1 MKPKTIAVI
10 GAGPVG
16 GILAAHLLS
25 AGHEVLL
32 VDTWKEHIEHIRAN
46 GLHLSGKHEMLVRPT
61 QLFASIGDLGDIK
74 PECVFLCTKAC
85 YLDSVL
91 DTMSNA
97 LKESSAVFISFQ
109 NGIDT
114 ERVIAERLGAHRVLR
129 GVVSYAGVLTGPGEI
144 RESFFAPNYLGWLD
158 PQGVEACKE
167 VAVFLSASG
176 LETEATGEI
185 ARYAWRKT
193 IFNTC
198 TMAIAAVTGLNMQ
211 EMQEFLPTA
220 RLADDL
226 LRESIA
232 VAEANGFEYGAD
244 FFEIVREFNLHAGP
258 HRPSMLVDIENGRRT
273 ENAFLVRRLAEYAD
287 LKGVP
292 APLHRTLATV
302 IDALELRGCERH
314 REQIIN
320 DL

>member
-1 MKPKTIAVI
+1 MKPNKIAII

-25 AGHEVLL
+25 AGHEVML
-32 VDTWKEHIEHIRAN
+32 VDSWKEHIEHIRTK
-46 GLHLSGKHEMLVRPT
+46 GLHLSGKQEKLVHPT
-61 QLFASIGDLGDIK
+61 RLFASMGDLGTIK
-74 PECVFLCTKAC
+74 PEFVFICTKAC
-85 YLDSVL
+85 YLESVL
-91 DTMSNA
+91 DSTSDA
-97 LKESSAVFISFQ
+97 LKKSSAVFISFQ

-114 ERVIAERLGAHRVLR
+114 EQTIADRLGSNRVLR

-144 RESFFAPNYLGWLD
+144 RVSFFAPNYLGWLD
-158 PQGVEACKE
+158 PQGMEACRE
-167 VAVFLSASG
+167 VAAFLTAAG
-176 LETEATGEI
+176 LETQATGEI

-211 EMQEFLPTA
+211 EMQEFPPTA
-220 RLADDL
+220 QLADDL

-232 VAEANGFEYGAD
+232 VAAANGFEFGPD
-244 FFEIVREFNLHAGP
+244 FFETVREFNLHAGP

-273 ENAFLVRRLAEYAD
+273 ENAFLIRRLAEYAD

-302 IDALELRGCERH
+302 IDALELRGCKK
-314 REQIIN
+314 
-320 DL
+320 

>member
-1 MKPKTIAVI
+1 MKLKTIAVI
-10 GAGPVG
+10 GVGPVG

-32 VDTWKEHIEHIRAN
+32 VDTWKQHIEHIRED
-46 GLHLSGKHEMLVRPT
+46 GLHLSGKHEMHVRPNR
-61 QLFASIGDLGDIK
+61 LFASIRDLGNSK
-74 PECVFLCTKAC
+74 PEFVFICTKAC

-91 DTMSNA
+91 GDMSDTLRNSG
-97 LKESSAVFISFQ
+97 AVFISFQ

-114 ERVIAERLGAHRVLR
+114 ERVMAEHLGNNRVLR

-144 RESFFAPNYLGWLD
+144 RVSFFAPNYLGWLD
-158 PQGVEACKE
+158 PKGIEVCRE
-167 VAVFLSASG
+167 VAAVLTASG
-176 LETEATGEI
+176 LETEATGNI

-198 TMAIAAVTGLNMQ
+198 TMAIAAVTGMNMQ
-211 EMQEFLPTA
+211 EMQEFTPTV

-232 VAEANGFEYGAD
+232 IAAANGFDYGPD
-244 FFEIVREFNLHAGP
+244 FFQTVREFNLHAGP
-258 HRPSMLVDIENGRRT
+258 HRPSMLVDIENGRKT

-292 APLHRTLATV
+292 APLHRTLAAI
-302 IDALELRGCERH
+302 IDALERRGCRK
-314 REQIIN
+314 
-320 DL
+320 

>member
-16 GILAAHLLS
+16 GILTVHLLA

-46 GLHLSGKHEMLVRPT
+46 GLRISGKHEMLVRPAY
-61 QLFASIGDLGDIK
+61 LFNSVREIGDAN
-74 PECVFLCTKAC
+74 PEFVFLCTKAC

-91 DTMSNA
+91 GEMSGA
-97 LKESSAVFISFQ
+97 LKKSSAAFISFQ

-114 ERVIAERLGAHRVLR
+114 ERAIAEMLGTDRVLR

-144 RESFFAPNYLGWLD
+144 RASFSAKNFLGWLD
-158 PQGVEACKE
+158 PQGMKICKE
-167 VAVFLSASG
+167 VAALLSASG

-185 ARYAWRKT
+185 AKYAWRKT

-220 RLADDL
+220 QLADDL

-232 VAEANGFEYGAD
+232 IAAANGFDYGPG
-244 FFEIVREFNLHAGP
+244 FFETVREFNLRAGP

-302 IDALELRGCERH
+302 IAALELRGGGK
-314 REQIIN
+314 
-320 DL
+320 

>member
-16 GILAAHLLS
+16 GILTAYLIS

-32 VDTWKEHIEHIRAN
+32 VDTWKQHLDHIRAN
-46 GLHLSGKHEMLVRPT
+46 GLHISGKHEKRVCPN
-61 QLFASIGDLGDIK
+61 QLFASIKDIGDAR
-74 PECVFLCTKAC
+74 PEHIFICTKAC

-91 DTMSNA
+91 GDMSDA
-97 LKESSAVFISFQ
+97 LKKSCAAFISFQ

-114 ERVIAERLGAHRVLR
+114 ERVIAEKLGSNRVLR

-144 RESFFAPNYLGWLD
+144 RESFFAKNYLGWLD
-158 PQGVEACKE
+158 SQGIEVCKE
-167 VAVFLSASG
+167 VAALLSASG
-176 LETEATGEI
+176 LETEATGDI

-211 EMQEFLPTA
+211 EMQEFPPTA
-220 RLADDL
+220 QLADDL

-232 VAEANGFEYGAD
+232 IAAANGFDYGPG
-244 FFEIVREFNLHAGP
+244 FFEIVRDFNLRAGP
-258 HRPSMLVDIENGRRT
+258 HRPSMLIDIENGRRT

-302 IDALELRGCERH
+302 IGALELRSCRK
-314 REQIIN
+314 
-320 DL
+320 

>member
-10 GAGPVG
+10 GGGPVG
-16 GILAAHLLS
+16 GILTAHLLS

-32 VDTWKEHIEHIRAN
+32 VDTWKEHIDHIRTN
-46 GLHLSGKHEMLVRPT
+46 GLRISGRQDLLVRPP
-61 QLFASIGDLGDIK
+61 QLFTSIGDLANTS
-74 PECVFLCTKAC
+74 PEYIFLCTKAC
-85 YLDSVL
+85 YLESVL
-91 DTMSNA
+91 GDMSDT
-97 LKESSAVFISFQ
+97 LKKSVAAFISFQ

-114 ERVIAERLGAHRVLR
+114 ERVVAEQLGSRRVLR
-129 GVVSYAGVLTGPGEI
+129 GVVSYAGVLLGPGEI
-144 RESFFAPNYLGWLD
+144 RESFFATNYLGWLD
-158 PQGVEACKE
+158 PQGMEVCGE
-167 VAVFLSASG
+167 VAAFLSASG
-176 LETEATGEI
+176 LETQATGEI

-211 EMQEFLPTA
+211 EMQEFPPTA
-220 RLADDL
+220 QLADDL

-232 VAEANGFEYGAD
+232 IAAANGFDYGPG
-244 FFEIVREFNLHAGP
+244 FFETVREFNLRAGP

-302 IDALELRGCERH
+302 IDALELRGGGK
-314 REQIIN
+314 
-320 DL
+320 

>member
-16 GILAAHLLS
+16 GILTAHLFS
-25 AGHEVLL
+25 AGHEILL

-46 GLHLSGKHEMLVRPT
+46 GLRISGKHEKVARPT
-61 QLFASIGDLGDIK
+61 RLFSSIEHLGNTC
-74 PECVFLCTKAC
+74 PEYVFLCIKAC
-85 YLDSVL
+85 YLDAVL
-91 DTMSNA
+91 DSMNDA
-97 LKESSAVFISFQ
+97 LKKSNTVFISFQ

-114 ERVIAERLGAHRVLR
+114 ERVIAERLGADRVLR
-129 GVVSYAGVLTGPGEI
+129 GVVSYAGVVTGPGEI
-144 RESFFAPNYLGWLD
+144 RESFFATNYLGWLD
-158 PQGVEACKE
+158 PQGIEACRE
-167 VAVFLSASG
+167 VAALLSASG
-176 LETEATGEI
+176 LETETTGEI

-211 EMQEFLPTA
+211 EMQKFPPTA
-220 RLADDL
+220 KLADDL

-232 VAEANGFEYGAD
+232 IAAANGFDYGAG
-244 FFEIVREFNLHAGP
+244 FYETVREFNLNAGP
-258 HRPSMLVDIENGRRT
+258 HRPSMLVDIENGRKT

-302 IDALELRGCERH
+302 IDALELRGLRK
-314 REQIIN
+314 
-320 DL
+320 

>member
-16 GILAAHLLS
+16 GILTAHLFM

-46 GLHLSGKHEMLVRPT
+46 GLHISGKNEMLVHPAR
-61 QLFASIGDLGDIK
+61 LLASIRDRGNAK
-74 PECVFLCTKAC
+74 PEFVFICTKAC

-91 DTMSNA
+91 GDMSDT
-97 LKESSAVFISFQ
+97 LKKSCAAFISFQ

-114 ERVIAERLGAHRVLR
+114 EQVIAEKLGSPRVLR

-144 RESFFAPNYLGWLD
+144 RESFSAKNYLGWLD
-158 PQGVEACKE
+158 SQGIEVCKE
-167 VAVFLSASG
+167 VAALISASG

-220 RLADDL
+220 QLADDL
-226 LRESIA
+226 LHESIA
-232 VAEANGFEYGAD
+232 IAAANGFDYGPG
-244 FFEIVREFNLHAGP
+244 FFETVREFNLRAGP

-292 APLHRTLATV
+292 APLHRALATV
-302 IDALELRGCERH
+302 IDALELRGCRK
-314 REQIIN
+314 
-320 DL
+320 

>member
-1 MKPKTIAVI
+1 MMPKKIAVI

-16 GILAAHLLS
+16 GILTAYLHT

-32 VDTWKEHIEHIRAN
+32 VDSWKEHLDRIRAK
-46 GLHLSGKHEMLVRPT
+46 GLHISGKNEMLVRPS
-61 QLFASIGDLGDIK
+61 QLFDSIKDMGNSQPDF
-74 PECVFLCTKAC
+74 VFICTKAC

-91 DTMSNA
+91 GDMSDP
-97 LKESSAVFISFQ
+97 LKKSCAAFISFQ

-114 ERVIAERLGAHRVLR
+114 EQVIAEKLGSHRVLR
-129 GVVSYAGVLTGPGEI
+129 GVVSYAGVLTSPGEI
-144 RESFFAPNYLGWLD
+144 RESFFAKNFLGWLD
-158 PQGVEACKE
+158 PQGMKVCKE
-167 VAVFLSASG
+167 VAALLSASG

-211 EMQEFLPTA
+211 EMQEFPPTA
-220 RLADDL
+220 QLADDL

-232 VAEANGFEYGAD
+232 IAAANGFDYGPG
-244 FFEIVREFNLHAGP
+244 FFETVREFNLRAGP

-273 ENAFLVRRLAEYAD
+273 ENAFLVRRLAEYGD

-292 APLHRTLATV
+292 APLHRTLAAV
-302 IDALELRGCERH
+302 IGALELRGCEK
-314 REQIIN
+314 
-320 DL
+320 

>member
-1 MKPKTIAVI
+1 MKPKTVAVI

-16 GILAAHLLS
+16 GILAAHLLTS
-25 AGHEVLL
+25 GHQVLL
-32 VDTWKEHIEHIRAN
+32 VDTWKEHLEHIRAN
-46 GLHLSGKHEMLVRPT
+46 GLHISGRNEMRVRSA
-61 QLFASIGDLGDIK
+61 QLFASIKDMGDAR
-74 PECVFLCTKAC
+74 PEYIFICTKAC

-91 DTMSNA
+91 GDMGDG
-97 LKESSAVFISFQ
+97 LKESCAAFISFQ

-114 ERVIAERLGAHRVLR
+114 ERVIAEKLESHRVLR

-144 RESFFAPNYLGWLD
+144 RESFFAKNYLGWLD
-158 PQGVEACKE
+158 PQGIIVCKE
-167 VAVFLSASG
+167 VAALLSDSG
-176 LETEATGEI
+176 LETETTGEI

-211 EMQEFLPTA
+211 EMQKFPPTA
-220 RLADDL
+220 QLADDL

-232 VAEANGFEYGAD
+232 IAAANGFDYGPG
-244 FFEIVREFNLHAGP
+244 FFETVREFNLKAGP

-302 IDALELRGCERH
+302 IAALELRGGRK
-314 REQIIN
+314 
-320 DL
+320 

>member
-1 MKPKTIAVI
+1 MVSMQPKTIAVI

-16 GILAAHLLS
+16 GILTANVFA

-46 GLHLSGKHEMLVRPT
+46 GLHISGKREMLVRPT
-61 QLFASIGDLGDIK
+61 QLFASVKDIADAR
-74 PECVFLCTKAC
+74 PEYIFLCTKAC

-91 DTMSNA
+91 GDMSDA
-97 LKESSAVFISFQ
+97 LKKSCAAIISFQ

-114 ERVIAERLGAHRVLR
+114 ERVVAEKLGSRRVLR
-129 GVVSYAGVLTGPGEI
+129 GVVSYAGVLIGPGEI
-144 RESFFAPNYLGWLD
+144 RDSFTAKNYLGWLD
-158 PQGVEACKE
+158 PQGMDVCKE
-167 VAVFLSASG
+167 VAALLSASG

-185 ARYAWRKT
+185 AKYAWRKT

-211 EMQEFLPTA
+211 EMQEFPPTA
-220 RLADDL
+220 QLADDL

-232 VAEANGFEYGAD
+232 IAAANGFDYGSG
-244 FFEIVREFNLHAGP
+244 FFETVREFNLHAGP
-258 HRPSMLVDIENGRRT
+258 HKPSMLVDIENGRRT

-292 APLHRTLATV
+292 APLHRTLAAV
-302 IDALELRGCERH
+302 IAALELRGGRK
-314 REQIIN
+314 
-320 DL
+320 

>member
-16 GILAAHLLS
+16 GILTAYLLS

-32 VDTWKEHIEHIRAN
+32 VDTWKEHIDRIRTS
-46 GLHLSGKHEMLVRPT
+46 GLRISGRHEMLVHPT
-61 QLFASIGDLGDIK
+61 QLLASIRDLGSTI
-74 PECVFLCTKAC
+74 PECAFICTKAC

-91 DTMSNA
+91 GEMSDA
-97 LKESSAVFISFQ
+97 LKKSVTAFISFQ

-114 ERVIAERLGAHRVLR
+114 EQVIAEKLGSSRVLR

-144 RESFFAPNYLGWLD
+144 RESFFASNYLGWLD
-158 PQGVEACKE
+158 PRGEAICRE
-167 VAVFLSASG
+167 VAAFLSASG
-176 LETEATGEI
+176 LETQATGEI

-211 EMQEFLPTA
+211 EMQAFPSTA

-232 VAEANGFEYGAD
+232 IAAANGFDYGPD
-244 FFEIVREFNLHAGP
+244 FFETVREFNLRAGP

-287 LKGVP
+287 VKGVP
-292 APLHRTLATV
+292 APLHRTLATI
-302 IDALELRGCERH
+302 IDALELRGGRK
-314 REQIIN
+314 
-320 DL
+320 